1 MKTVDTR
8 RAELE
13 LSYNGYDLSI
23 DIAKYL
29 IDFSYTDAPS
39 GELDDLQITLQ
50 DRDNEWQTPEWMPLP
65 GDSLKAAIRVRHW
78 DKPGTAQ
85 KLQLGDFEVD
95 TMDLSGPPSTVQIK
109 GVSLGISSN
118 IRQEKRSKAWEK
130 VTLRS
135 IAGEIAKK
143 AGYKLVYSAPVNPT
157 YDRLDQTEQS
167 DLEFLLQQCKS
178 EGVALKVTG
187 KQLVLFDELEY
198 EKKPSVATYEIGK
211 DKILSYSFSV
221 AVAYAAYVACEIS
234 YTQPKTKSKKKKT
247 TASGSVATV
256 TATAAAKG
264 KSKTTT
270 TYKVRFVPPGAPAL
284 GPVLKIKEKVTG
296 KAEALRKARNA
307 LREKNKDMG
316 RSSLSVVGDIRM
328 AAGVVITIGGAG
340 TFDGNYLV
348 ESAAHRIG
356 SGGYVTDLTIRPVLG
371 W

>member
-29 IDFSYTDAPS
+29 IDFSYNDAPS

-85 KLQLGDFEVD
+85 KLPLGDFEVD
-95 TMDLSGPPSTVQIK
+95 SVDLSGPPSVVQIK
-109 GVSLGISSN
+109 GVSLGVKSN

-135 IAGEIAKK
+135 IAAEIANR
-143 AGYKLVYSAPVNPT
+143 AGVKLVYSAPANPT
-157 YDRLDQTEQS
+157 YDRLDQNEQS
-167 DLEFLLQQCKS
+167 DLDFLLQQCKS
-178 EGVALKVTG
+178 EGVAVKVTG
-187 KQLVLFDELEY
+187 EQLVLFDEFEY
-198 EKKPSVATYEIGK
+198 EKKAPVATYVIGK
-211 DKILSYSFSV
+211 DKVLSYQFGFSLS
-221 AVAYAAYVACEIS
+221 YAAYVACEIS
-234 YTQPKTKSKKKKT
+234 YTQPKTKKKKATSSSTATT
-247 TASGSVATV
+247 TAKS
-256 TATAAAKG
+256 

-270 TYKVRFVPPGAPAL
+270 TYKVKYAPPGAPTL
-284 GPVLKIKEKVTG
+284 GPVLKLKEKVTG

-307 LREKNKDMG
+307 LREKNKEMG
-316 RSSLSVVGDIRM
+316 RSSLSIVGDIRM

-340 TFDGNYLV
+340 TFDGDYLV
-348 ESAAHRIG
+348 ESAAHRI
-356 SGGYVTDLTIRPVLG
+356 SSSGYVTDLTIRPVLG

>member
-1 MKTVDTR
+1 MKVVDTR

-13 LSYNGYDLSI
+13 LTYNGYDLSI

-29 IDFSYTDAPS
+29 TDFAYNDAPS
-39 GELDDLQITLQ
+39 GELDDISITLQ
-50 DRDNEWQTPEWMPLP
+50 DRDNEWQTPEWMPLA

-85 KLQLGDFEVD
+85 KIQLGDFEVD
-95 TMDLSGPPSTVQIK
+95 SVDLSGPPSTVQIK

-157 YDRLDQTEQS
+157 YDRLDQNEQS

-187 KQLVLFDELEY
+187 KQLVLFDEFEY
-198 EKKPSVATYEIGK
+198 EKKAPVATYTIGK

-234 YTQPKTKSKKKKT
+234 YTSGKKTIKTK
-247 TASGSVATV
+247 
-256 TATAAAKG
+256 
-264 KSKTTT
+264 
-270 TYKVRFVPPGAPAL
+270 YVPPGAPAI
-284 GPVLKIKEKVTG
+284 GPVLKINEKVSSQ
-296 KAEALRKARNA
+296 AEALRKARNA
-307 LREKNKDMG
+307 IRDKNKDMG

-328 AAGVVITIGGAG
+328 AAGVVVEIGGAG

-348 ESAAHRIG
+348 ESASHRIG
-356 SGGYVTDLTIRPVLG
+356 SSGYVTDLTIRPVLG

>member
-39 GELDDLQITLQ
+39 GELDDIQITLQ
-50 DRDNEWQTPEWMPLP
+50 DRDNEWQTPEWMPLA
-65 GDSLKAAIRVRHW
+65 GDSIKAAIRVRHW
-78 DKPGTAQ
+78 NKPGTAQ
-85 KLQLGDFEVD
+85 KIQLGDFEVD
-95 TMDLSGPPSTVQIK
+95 SIDLSGPPSTVQIK

-157 YDRLDQTEQS
+157 YDRLDQNEQS

-187 KQLVLFDELEY
+187 KQLVLFDEFEY
-198 EKKPSVATYEIGK
+198 EKKPAVATYEIGK
-211 DKILSYSFSV
+211 DNILSYSFSV

-234 YTQPKTKSKKKKT
+234 YTQPKAKKKKP
-247 TASGSVATV
+247 TASGSAATV

-264 KSKTTT
+264 KSNTT
-270 TYKVRFVPPGAPAL
+270 TYRVKYVPPGASTL
-284 GPVLKIKEKVTG
+284 GPVLKINEKVTG

-348 ESAAHRIG
+348 ESAAHRID
-356 SGGYVTDLTIRPVLG
+356 SSGYVTDLTIRPVLG

>member
-1 MKTVDTR
+1 MKTVDAR

-29 IDFSYTDAPS
+29 IDFSYNDAPS
-39 GELDDLQITLQ
+39 GELDDLQITIQ
-50 DRDNEWQTPEWMPLP
+50 DRDNKWQTPEWMPLP

-85 KLQLGDFEVD
+85 KLPLGDFEVD
-95 TMDLSGPPSTVQIK
+95 SVELSGPPSVVQIK
-109 GVSLGISSN
+109 GVSLGIRSN

-135 IAGEIAKK
+135 IAGEIAQR

-157 YDRLDQTEQS
+157 YDRLDQNEQS

-187 KQLVLFDELEY
+187 KQLVLFDEFEY
-198 EKKPSVATYEIGK
+198 EQKAPVATYTIGK
-211 DKILSYSFSV
+211 DKVLSYTFGFSLS
-221 AVAYAAYVACEIS
+221 YAAYVACEIS
-234 YTQPKTKSKKKKT
+234 YTQPQTKKKKT
-247 TASGSVATV
+247 AKTSS
-256 TATAAAKG
+256 TATALVAAKG
-264 KSKTTT
+264 SSKTKTK
-270 TYKVRFVPPGAPAL
+270 TYKVRYVPPGAPAI
-284 GPVLKIKEKVTG
+284 GPVLKINEKVTG

-307 LREKNKDMG
+307 LREKNKEMG

-328 AAGVVITIGGAG
+328 AAGVVIQIGGAG
-340 TFDGNYLV
+340 TFDGKYFV
-348 ESAAHRIG
+348 ESVSHKIG